1 VEIND
6 DLIRQWEPKVQKM
19 TSRASIAGM
28 EREDIAQEL
37 RLVICKAA
45 KKYDPDRNASFHT
58 YLHTSMVNT
67 IRTLITKAQ
76 ARLDR
81 QPRMVQIPN
90 DGLNTAFENLIAVE
104 DTSFDDVAFIDE
116 LKQIDLTPIEQKY
129 ISAKLNKYNN
139 KEIYFKLGGISP
151 HKIRSQ
157 LKDKLI
163 NYYGNQSEKTI
174 NV

>member
-19 TSRASIAGM
+19 ASKTSIVGM
-28 EREDIAQEL
+28 EQEDIAQEL

-45 KKYDPDRNASFHT
+45 KKYSPDRNASFHT

-76 ARLDR
+76 ARLKR
-81 QPRMVQIPN
+81 QPVFIQIPD
-90 DGLNTAFENLIAVE
+90 DGSNQTLEELAAVE
-104 DTSFDDVAFIDE
+104 DPGFNTVAFVEE
-116 LKQIDLTPIEQKY
+116 LKQLNLTPTEQKY
-129 ISAKLNKYNN
+129 IEAKLNKYNN

-151 HKIRSQ
+151 HKIRAQ
-157 LKDKLI
+157 VKDKLL
-163 NYYGNQSEKTI
+163 NYYAYQDEKTTDL
-174 NV
+174 